1 MRRILVATVL
11 PALLSALLAGCSSF
25 DALNPFASSGPKMA
39 ELQPIQATAQARVV
53 WRDDVGKG
61 KPYTFVP
68 AVVGSTVYAA
78 ARDGTI
84 VRFDDGR
91 PVWRIK
97 AEKQL
102 SGGVGADQRLL
113 AVGTVK
119 GQVLA
124 FDAADGKLLW
134 EAQTSSEVLAP
145 PAVAGGLVIVR
156 SGDHHLT
163 AYGAADGTRKWIYQR
178 PTPPLSVRVMAA
190 PVVVDKYVFVGFP
203 GGKLIAVNA
212 DNGAPLW
219 EGTVALPKGATE
231 LDRIADVSSLPVI
244 NGQMICAVAFQ
255 GRTSCFDLGTGNLM
269 WGRDISSSAGL
280 SIDSRYVYVSDDQ
293 GAVHALDKA
302 TGSSIWKQDQL
313 FLRQL
318 TSPLASDGLVAV
330 ADVEGVVHLLN
341 RDDGSFAARLS
352 TDGSPVRA
360 PLQKLG
366 NELLLQTQGGGIY
379 AIGVQ

>member
-1 MRRILVATVL
+1 MTRVL
-11 PALLSALLAGCSSF
+11 FAALLPVLLAGCSTF

-39 ELQPIQATAQARVV
+39 ELQPIQATARARVV
-53 WRDDVGKG
+53 WQDGVGKG
-61 KPYTFVP
+61 DPYTFSP

-78 ARDGTI
+78 ARDGTV

-102 SGGVGADQRLL
+102 AGGVGADQRLL
-113 AVGTVK
+113 AVGTAK
-119 GQVLA
+119 GEVLA
-124 FDAADGKLLW
+124 FDTTDGKLLW
-134 EAQTSSEVLAP
+134 EAKASSEVLAP

-156 SGDHHLT
+156 SGDHRLA
-163 AYGAADGTRKWIYQR
+163 AYAAADGSRKWIYQR
-178 PTPPLSVRVMAA
+178 PTPPLAVRVMAS

-244 NGQMICAVAFQ
+244 DGRMICAVAFQ
-255 GRTSCFDLGTGNLM
+255 GRISCFDLGSGNLI
-269 WGRDISSSAGL
+269 WARDISSSAGL
-280 SIDSRYVYVSDDQ
+280 SIDSRYVYVADDQ

-318 TSPLASDGLVAV
+318 TAPLAIGSLVAV
-330 ADVEGVVHLLN
+330 ADVQGVVHLLS
-341 RDDGSFAARLS
+341 RDDGSFAARLN

-366 NELLLQTQGGGIY
+366 NELLLQTRAGGVY
-379 AIGVQ
+379 AIDAQ